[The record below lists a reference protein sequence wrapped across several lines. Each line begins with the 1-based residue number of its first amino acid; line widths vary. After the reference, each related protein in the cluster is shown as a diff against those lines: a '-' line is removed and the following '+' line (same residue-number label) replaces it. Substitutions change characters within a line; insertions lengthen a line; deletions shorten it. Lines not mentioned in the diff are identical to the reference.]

1 VGHALGVPPWWIYN
15 PVAYE
20 TEIKANHEM
29 LKTVLS
35 HGLELSALAEQ
46 MGFDLS
52 DLQKV
57 YAGFQG
63 KFIDIA
69 KTPGPQV
76 PVDDVIEGTVTREH
90 DPESPRFASA
100 PTITRA
106 LAGLGHS
113 HDVAG
118 SSVEIASGQARALI
132 VAREIGQLRSQ
143 AEQLTAAISEDAG
156 VSEVSVAIAPYKVR
170 TGEQLEAIATSISA
184 EAGMAPD
191 IEARQETDNRYLLT
205 SGSYELLAL
214 EPWRSVI
221 EGIFTPS
228 LAVAIK
234 VKE

>member
-1 VGHALGVPPWWIYN
+1 
-15 PVAYE
+15 
-20 TEIKANHEM
+20 M

-69 KTPGPQV
+69 KAPRTQI
-76 PVDDVIEGTVTREH
+76 PVDDVIEGTVAREY
-90 DPESPRFASA
+90 DPDSPRFVSA
-100 PTITRA
+100 AAITRA

-118 SSVEIASGQARALI
+118 SAVEVAEGQARALV
-132 VAREIGQLRSQ
+132 VAREVGQLRAQS
-143 AEQLTAAISEDAG
+143 EQLTAAIAKDTG
-156 VSEVSVAIAPYKVR
+156 VREASVAIAPYKVR
-170 TGEQLEAIATSISA
+170 TGEQLEAIATSIAA

-191 IEARQETDNRYLLT
+191 IEARQQTDDRYLLT

-221 EGIFTPS
+221 ESIFTPS